1 MRWSKNKSRYAGEE
15 DLLAS
20 EEIIHEAFYEGH
32 LKWHIYQ
39 MALSKIRANMNGSW
53 MFEKRNDNYALKL
66 SIFDNLDKNE

>member
-39 MALSKIRANMNGSW
+39 MALSKIRANSNGSW
-53 MFEKRNDNYALKL
+53 MFEQRDDNNCIETFY
-66 SIFDNLDKNE
+66 N